1 MAFDLLKLN
10 EYKQAWKSDPN
21 GFMKEMLSVE
31 LPSHQKSWGQLIL
44 EQDDITIKSSNGIG
58 KCVAEDELI
67 VMADGKIVQAGFL
80 VGSEFDIL
88 SFKQDSGKQL
98 SKSSQA
104 HDNGLKECFK
114 IVTTSGREIIRT
126 HNHPLLCGH
135 LEKDYSFKDA
145 EGRRLTIQPFKDG
158 WKACKKINVGDLV
171 LVPTVLNTTEVD
183 DENFT
188 EDDAKLLGY
197 LLGDGGTTI
206 NVGFTQQEGKVKED
220 FINIIEKFGCSARK
234 VTSNKYGIEVVKTL
248 EKHNPYIKNEVRE
261 KCREWGIFGKKAIDK
276 SIPEFVHSLPL
287 SKLSLIINRLFS
299 CDGYVWENKSQKNGK
314 LYTNYKIGITLA
326 SKLMIDQLEILFLRF
341 GINCRKRYKPSKYTG
356 CDKIFDAWE
365 LEIAKREDIEKFY
378 HQIGIFGKEE
388 KLQLAYR
395 SCQLLDRK
403 KEQKWQYLNCPQ
415 GYKWEKV
422 KLVENVGEKKT
433 VMISVLDTHTFLTTF
448 CEHNSFYWAALAL
461 WFLFC
466 YYVND
471 DDNVIV
477 LITAPT
483 FGQVRENIYNPIR
496 KFIDKID
503 LKLSE
508 EYEKLPEKLKKQ
520 VFPDGP
526 PKFIDKL
533 SEDRK
538 LAEIRVGRTNYILGV
553 STDSENSNVGKHGTY
568 VLCIFDEAQGIDDK
582 KMSDFRGITTSG
594 LVVKKVMIGNTTLPN
609 GLTGPFYRSFQKGSE
624 WVPDSVSCFDT
635 PNFIKPNIKKEDFL
649 REEKDPLYWRNK
661 LDKYCKTDYY
671 KAKKE
676 NKVAQWKLDVKQAL
690 MPWSKYLINPI
701 EAHKI
706 FVDNGSSLES
716 YEFRTR
722 CLAEFPPDT
731 DGALF
736 PQDWINLSFAN
747 YYDDTKWK
755 RGDITMGVDI
765 AQGTG
770 SDKSAISIR
779 DGNRI
784 IFSETFN
791 LALTPLL
798 DKIEELYN
806 QFNVQCINIETD
818 GVGRDK
824 AILLEER
831 GLNVN
836 YIQVGAGV
844 GVQGSEF
851 IEDKEK
857 QEQLKKDF
865 CGKRDEV
872 WWNLRNL
879 MNPDRRLLEEFSDEL
894 PVLLPPKEMLRQ
906 ELSAMTFKRNDKSK
920 IKVASKDEIKSKIS
934 RSPDMCDSIVMAFA
948 NSDDFYS
955 GGNLNMISVAPSIQ
969 RPRF

>member
-1 MAFDLLKLN
+1 MAFNLLKLN
-10 EYKQAWKSDPN
+10 EYKQIWKSDPN
-21 GFMKEMLSVE
+21 GFMKEMLGSE
-31 LPSHQKSWGQLIL
+31 IPLHQKKWGELVL
-44 EQDDITIKSSNGIG
+44 EQDDITIKSANGIG
-58 KCVAEDELI
+58 K
-67 VMADGKIVQAGFL
+67 
-80 VGSEFDIL
+80 
-88 SFKQDSGKQL
+88 
-98 SKSSQA
+98 
-104 HDNGLKECFK
+104 
-114 IVTTSGREIIRT
+114 
-126 HNHPLLCGH
+126 
-135 LEKDYSFKDA
+135 
-145 EGRRLTIQPFKDG
+145 
-158 WKACKKINVGDLV
+158 
-171 LVPTVLNTTEVD
+171 
-183 DENFT
+183 
-188 EDDAKLLGY
+188 
-197 LLGDGGTTI
+197 
-206 NVGFTQQEGKVKED
+206 
-220 FINIIEKFGCSARK
+220 
-234 VTSNKYGIEVVKTL
+234 
-248 EKHNPYIKNEVRE
+248 
-261 KCREWGIFGKKAIDK
+261 
-276 SIPEFVHSLPL
+276 
-287 SKLSLIINRLFS
+287 
-299 CDGYVWENKSQKNGK
+299 
-314 LYTNYKIGITLA
+314 
-326 SKLMIDQLEILFLRF
+326 
-341 GINCRKRYKPSKYTG
+341 
-356 CDKIFDAWE
+356 
-365 LEIAKREDIEKFY
+365 
-378 HQIGIFGKEE
+378 
-388 KLQLAYR
+388 
-395 SCQLLDRK
+395 
-403 KEQKWQYLNCPQ
+403 
-415 GYKWEKV
+415 
-422 KLVENVGEKKT
+422 
-433 VMISVLDTHTFLTTF
+433 
-448 CEHNSFYWAALAL
+448 SFYWAALAL

-466 YYVND
+466 YYIND

-508 EYEKLPEKLKKQ
+508 EYNKLPEKIKKQ

-594 LVVKKVMIGNTTLPN
+594 LVVKKIMIGNTTLPN

-624 WVPDSVSCFDT
+624 WVQDSVSCFDT

-649 REEKDPLYWRNK
+649 REEKDNLYWRNK
-661 LDKYCKTDYY
+661 LDRYCKTDYY

-676 NKVAQWKLDVKQAL
+676 NKIAQWKLDVKQAL

-706 FVDNGSSLES
+706 FVDNGSSLDS

-755 RGDITMGVDI
+755 HGDIAMGLDI
-765 AQGTG
+765 GQGTG

-784 IFSETFN
+784 IYSETFN

-836 YIQVGAGV
+836 YIQVGGGV
-844 GVQGSEF
+844 GIQGSEF

-920 IKVASKDEIKSKIS
+920 IKIASKEEIKAKIS
-934 RSPDMCDSIVMAFA
+934 RSPDMCDSIVMSFA

-955 GGNLNMISVAPSIQ
+955 GGSLTMINVAPSIQ

>member
-1 MAFDLLKLN
+1 MTFDLLKLN
-10 EYKQAWKSDPN
+10 EYKHAWKSDPN
-21 GFMKEMLSVE
+21 GFIKEMLSSE
-31 LPSHQKSWGQLIL
+31 IPMHQKKWGELVL
-44 EQDDITIKSSNGIG
+44 EQDDITIKSANGIG
-58 KCVAEDELI
+58 K
-67 VMADGKIVQAGFL
+67 
-80 VGSEFDIL
+80 S
-88 SFKQDSGKQL
+88 
-98 SKSSQA
+98 
-104 HDNGLKECFK
+104 
-114 IVTTSGREIIRT
+114 
-126 HNHPLLCGH
+126 
-135 LEKDYSFKDA
+135 Y
-145 EGRRLTIQPFKDG
+145 
-158 WKACKKINVGDLV
+158 
-171 LVPTVLNTTEVD
+171 
-183 DENFT
+183 
-188 EDDAKLLGY
+188 
-197 LLGDGGTTI
+197 
-206 NVGFTQQEGKVKED
+206 
-220 FINIIEKFGCSARK
+220 
-234 VTSNKYGIEVVKTL
+234 
-248 EKHNPYIKNEVRE
+248 
-261 KCREWGIFGKKAIDK
+261 
-276 SIPEFVHSLPL
+276 
-287 SKLSLIINRLFS
+287 
-299 CDGYVWENKSQKNGK
+299 
-314 LYTNYKIGITLA
+314 
-326 SKLMIDQLEILFLRF
+326 
-341 GINCRKRYKPSKYTG
+341 
-356 CDKIFDAWE
+356 
-365 LEIAKREDIEKFY
+365 
-378 HQIGIFGKEE
+378 
-388 KLQLAYR
+388 
-395 SCQLLDRK
+395 
-403 KEQKWQYLNCPQ
+403 
-415 GYKWEKV
+415 
-422 KLVENVGEKKT
+422 
-433 VMISVLDTHTFLTTF
+433 
-448 CEHNSFYWAALAL
+448 YWAALAL

-508 EYEKLPEKLKKQ
+508 EYNKLPEKIQKQ
-520 VFPDGP
+520 VFPEGP

-594 LVVKKVMIGNTTLPN
+594 LVVKKIMIGNTTLPN

-624 WVPDSVSCFDT
+624 WAQDSVSCFDT

-676 NKVAQWKLDVKQAL
+676 NKVAQWKLDVKKAL

-706 FVDNGSSLES
+706 FVDNGSSLDS

-722 CLAEFPPDT
+722 CLAEFPPDV

-736 PQDWINLSFAN
+736 PQDWINLSFQN
-747 YYDDTKWK
+747 YYNETMWK
-755 RGDITMGVDI
+755 RGDIVMGLDI
-765 AQGTG
+765 GQGTG

-779 DGNRI
+779 DGNKV

-791 LALTPLL
+791 LTITPLL

-806 QFNVQCINIETD
+806 QFGVQCINIETD

-824 AILLEER
+824 FLLLEER

-836 YIQVGAGV
+836 AIQVGGGV
-844 GVQGSEF
+844 GVQGSSF
-851 IEDKEK
+851 VEDKER

-865 CGKRDEV
+865 VGKRDEV

-879 MNPDRRLLEEFSDEL
+879 LNPDRKLLEEFSDEL

-906 ELSAMTFKRNDKSK
+906 ELSAITFKRNDKSK
-920 IKVASKDEIKSKIS
+920 IKIASKDEIKSKIS
-934 RSPDMCDSIVMAFA
+934 RSPDMCDSVVMAFA

-955 GGNLNMISVAPSIQ
+955 GGSFNMINVAPSIQ